1 VEEGKAHSSIP
12 AAACF
17 FIQLHS
23 FFDHFLA
30 LHLHVFSEQSHIIF
44 RVQFLALRGILQFSC
59 TRNPAVT
66 IREIHRIIIRTS
78 NNSHYE
84 WMPLSAQIL
93 CGTQSPT
100 Y

>member
-1 VEEGKAHSSIP
+1 M
-12 AAACF
+12 
-17 FIQLHS
+17 
-23 FFDHFLA
+23 
-30 LHLHVFSEQSHIIF
+30 IF

-59 TRNPAVT
+59 ARNPAVT
-66 IREIHRIIIRTS
+66 IREIHRIIIPTS

-84 WMPLSAQIL
+84 WMPLFAQIL